1 MVKQIENEA
10 DEISQNAT
18 AQSDLIQSRAQAS
31 YKATVEGARSTG
43 LQHLYSE
50 IGVTDQKEKAS
61 FDYLRTLKGQSNMQ
75 LAVNFQQLIAG
86 PVSYDNGNEIIETR

>member
-1 MVKQIENEA
+1 MKFMAIYH
-10 DEISQNAT
+10 DQNYF
-18 AQSDLIQSRAQAS
+18 I
-31 YKATVEGARSTG
+31 VFIRSSG
-43 LQHLYSE
+43 LRHLYSE

-61 FDYLRTLKGQSNMQ
+61 FDYLRTLKGQDNMQ